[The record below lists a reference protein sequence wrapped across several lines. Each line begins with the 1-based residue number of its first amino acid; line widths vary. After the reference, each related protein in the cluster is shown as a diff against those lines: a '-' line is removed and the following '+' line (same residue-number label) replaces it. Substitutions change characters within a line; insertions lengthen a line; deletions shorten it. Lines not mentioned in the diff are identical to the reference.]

1 MLRTLT
7 DGLDGILT
15 IEQGDSLD
23 LTLQVITVSV
33 SGTGARTESVVNPS
47 NLLSL
52 TVTLFAEADETIINS
67 RTNQSILGVNGGTL
81 EATLV
86 RLRLQP
92 NDNIIVDADL
102 ERGDVEYHV
111 ARFVFTWSD
120 GVLTRTG
127 VEEVRFA
134 VRKL

>member
-7 DGLDGILT
+7 DGLDGVLT

-23 LTLQVITVSV
+23 LTLQVVTVSV
-33 SGTGARTESVVNPS
+33 SGTGARTETVVNPS

-52 TVTLFAEADETIINS
+52 TVTLFNEADETIINS
-67 RTNQSILGVNGGTL
+67 RTNQSILGANGGTL

-92 NDNIIVDADL
+92 NDNIIVDTDL
-102 ERGDVEYHV
+102 ERNDVEYHV
-111 ARFVFTWSD
+111 ARFVFSWSD

-134 VRKL
+134 VRKV

>member
-7 DGLDGILT
+7 DGLDGVLT

-23 LTLQVITVSV
+23 LTLQVVTVSV
-33 SGTGARTESVVNPS
+33 SGTGARTETVVNPS

-52 TVTLFAEADETIINS
+52 TVTLFNEADEAIVNS
-67 RTNQSILGVNGGTL
+67 RTNQNILGVNGGTI

-92 NDNIIVDADL
+92 SDSIIVDADL

-111 ARFVFTWSD
+111 ARFVFTWGD

-134 VRKL
+134 VRKV

>member
-7 DGLDGILT
+7 DGLDGVLV
-15 IEQGDSLD
+15 IEQAESLD
-23 LTLQVITVSV
+23 LVFQAITVSV
-33 SGTGARTESVVNPS
+33 DGNNVRTETVVNPQ

-52 TVTLFAEADETIINS
+52 TVTLFAEPDNTIINS
-67 RTNQSILGVNGGTL
+67 RANQSILGVNGGTL

-92 NDNIIVDADL
+92 ADNIIVDTDL

-134 VRKL
+134 VRKV

>member
-67 RTNQSILGVNGGTL
+67 RTNQSILGANGGTL

-92 NDNIIVDADL
+92 ADNIIVDADL
-102 ERGDVEYHV
+102 ERDDVEYHV

-134 VRKL
+134 VRKT

>member
-7 DGLDGILT
+7 DGLDGTLT

-33 SGTGARTESVVNPS
+33 SGNGARTESVVNPS

-92 NDNIIVDADL
+92 ADNIIVDADL
-102 ERGDVEYHV
+102 ERNDVEYHV

-134 VRKL
+134 VRKT